1 MWTVGTKVTSKRE
14 ILNQPLRLES
24 RENRE
29 KNQTSEIDL
38 QERERRVE
46 GLDALRL
53 REGNRLS
60 GVGSKDSSWPWLGE
74 VEN

>member
-24 RENRE
+24 RE

-38 QERERRVE
+38 QEREMRVE
-46 GLDALRL
+46 GLEALRL
-53 REGNRLS
+53 REGNWLS